1 MISRTTLLLLLAL
14 SLTAA
19 ARAQSRF
26 QWAKNLLHS
35 ERDTAYI
42 AKPDGQW
49 TFKVRTNTSG
59 SHLGLHGKQDGT
71 RYSAFLDSQL
81 KTTLSLGASYRGIS
95 AALAL
100 NPAKIFGKY
109 SDYEINL
116 NAYSNRY
123 GLDVIYAR
131 VKSYHGN
138 FKYGDETINIE
149 SGQVSQKMLN
159 ISGYYAFNYRRF
171 SYPAAFS
178 QSQIQL
184 QSCGSWLI
192 GATGMFGSF
201 KHDDEAA
208 FSAGKLQMRQFAIGG
223 GYAYNWVRD
232 KWLLHGSLIPQ
243 AVILANN
250 WNNVGDE
257 REKAVFRFP
266 NMIFAARLGAVRS
279 WNNKFAGITAVINHN
294 SAGWFSKS
302 HIANMKWRARIFFGL
317 RI

>member
-1 MISRTTLLLLLAL
+1 MIRKASLLFVLTTLLCAP
-14 SLTAA
+14 T
-19 ARAQSRF
+19 RAQGRF
-26 QWAKNLLHS
+26 QWVKNLLHN

-49 TFKVRTNTSG
+49 TFKARTNTSG
-59 SHLGLHGKQDGT
+59 SHVGLHGKQDGT

-81 KTTLSLGASYRGIS
+81 KTTLSVGASYRGIS

-123 GLDVIYAR
+123 GIDLIYAR
-131 VKSYHGN
+131 VKSYHGDL
-138 FKYGDETINIE
+138 KYGDETIDVE
-149 SGQVSQKMLN
+149 SGQVSQRMLT

-178 QSQIQL
+178 QSQVQL
-184 QSCGSWLI
+184 QSCGSWLL
-192 GATGMFGSF
+192 GATGMFGFF
-201 KHDDEAA
+201 KHGDEAV
-208 FSAGKLQMRQFAIGG
+208 FSAGKLQLRQFAIGG
-223 GYAYNWVRD
+223 GYAYNWVRR

-250 WNNVGDE
+250 WNDVGEE
-257 REKAVFRFP
+257 RKKDVFRFP
-266 NMIFAARLGAVRS
+266 NMIFAARFAAVRS
-279 WNNKFAGITAVINHN
+279 WDNMFAGITAVINHN

-302 HIANMKWRARIFFGL
+302 HIANTKWRVRIFFGL